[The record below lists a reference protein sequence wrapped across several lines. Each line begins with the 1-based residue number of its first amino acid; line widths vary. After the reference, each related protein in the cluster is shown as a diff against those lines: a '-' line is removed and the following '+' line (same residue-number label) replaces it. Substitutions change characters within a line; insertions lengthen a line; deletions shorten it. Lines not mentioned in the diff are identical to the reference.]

1 MDPNLTY
8 RTLLNTYCQKN
19 SLLYPKF
26 NTQKISGEAHKPVF
40 QCKIIFEYKSY
51 ISNLLA
57 TKAEC
62 EEDIAKQIYEEL
74 NKEDENN
81 DENIKTYKNFRD
93 FLGFLIQ
100 EKKSK
105 STLKLMMID
114 LENISNIDWEN
125 VKKYANSHTIV
136 IVKGKGSNLKFQRN
150 DIELC
155 MVIAEIYD
163 KDAAD
168 TLMILIVGASFTFV
182 DEYVIISRDHFA
194 TTLKKIMSLE
204 GVNFTTLPS
213 I

>member
-1 MDPNLTY
+1 MDQNVTY

-19 SLLYPKF
+19 SIIYPKF

-40 QCKIIFEYKSY
+40 QCKIIFEYQSY

-74 NKEDENN
+74 NKEDESN
-81 DENIKTYKNFRD
+81 DENIKIYKNFVE
-93 FLGFLIQ
+93 FLGFLAQ

-105 STLKLMMID
+105 PILKLMMID
-114 LENISNIDWEN
+114 LENIANIDWES
-125 VKKYANSHTIV
+125 VKNYANSYTIV
-136 IVKGKGSNLKFQRN
+136 IVKGIGSNLKFQRN
-150 DIELC
+150 DIDLC
-155 MVIAEIYD
+155 MLIAQTCD

-168 TLMILIVGASFTFV
+168 TLMILIVGASYTFV

-194 TTLKKIMSLE
+194 TTLKKIVSLE